1 MIIIKLFLY
10 TALSFI
16 LVALL
21 FLLALTV
28 AYLVLN
34 FFDNHIDK

>member
-10 TALSFI
+10 TILSFT

-21 FLLALTV
+21 FLLAFIIV
-28 AYLVLN
+28 YLFLN
-34 FFDNHIDK
+34 FFDKHIDK